1 MIRLLVV
8 DDHPIVREGLVSV
21 LSDEPDFE
29 VAGSASSADQAV
41 IQTASSR
48 PDVVLLDLEMPGTD
62 GVSAIPQIHRAH
74 ADARIL
80 VFTAYA
86 SDDRVF
92 GSIRAG
98 AAGYLL
104 KGATST
110 EIAHAIRVVSAGESY
125 IEPRIASRLLTE
137 ASTPQRFV
145 LSDRERSVLRLVA
158 AGMPNKQ
165 IARQLSISERTVKFH
180 VTSILNKLNADNR
193 AQAVSLAHERGLL

>member
-145 LSDRERSVLRLVA
+145 LSERERSVLRLVA